1 MVYPLYQ
8 QFICHF
14 ITNTIGFVF
23 SVVAFSQAHQP
34 NPLQRYNKKSTFARK
49 SRESL
54 LSSAIL
60 LQMGCIIRPY
70 FRGGLVSKRH
80 ETGAIEVQQ
89 YRFLGAVHILSP
101 YGNCVFFD
109 HISEENV
116 VYIKKKYY
124 LCTANCI
131 TQIA

>member
-34 NPLQRYNKKSTFARK
+34 NPLQRYNKKCTFARK

-60 LQMGCIIRPY
+60 LQMDCIIRTY
-70 FRGGLVSKRH
+70 FRGGRESRANEVCDL
-80 ETGAIEVQQ
+80 EVQQ
-89 YRFLGAVHILSP
+89 YHFLGAVHILSP
-101 YGNCVFFD
+101 YGNCVFLTTFPKKMLY
-109 HISEENV
+109 IS
-116 VYIKKKYY
+116 KKS
-124 LCTANCI
+124 I
-131 TQIA
+131 TFAPQIA